1 MYKVYSEQRP
11 NIVMEWSNNAA
22 YFWWDLQAFE
32 DDWKISIKRRLHD
45 DRLLA
50 EKVAHTEFVDADGVS
65 FGTLSETIT
74 ALNEIYDEELNSANW
89 DVYNIAISLGYLW
102 TRRQWDTLYKTNL
115 AKLILKILF

>member
-65 FGTLSETIT
+65 F
-74 ALNEIYDEELNSANW
+74 SANW
-89 DVYNIAISLGYLW
+89 DVFNIAISLGYLW
-102 TRRQWDTLYKTNL
+102 TRGQWDTLYKTNL